1 MQFFGHVQRMDH
13 TRYPKL
19 ALHGMHGYVH
29 GTEDKEDP
37 RRDGIDMVKDDCKQR
52 DIGIHQ
58 ATEMTQHCSV
68 WRSLVKLHAYAP
80 IRVATTISQKV
91 SQSLL
96 TTALR
101 RSAILKIDMTSL
113 SAVGGPIWQTG
124 AE

>member
-1 MQFFGHVQRMDH
+1 
-13 TRYPKL
+13 
-19 ALHGMHGYVH
+19 
-29 GTEDKEDP
+29 
-37 RRDGIDMVKDDCKQR
+37 MVKDDCKQR

-124 AE
+124 AEWRVDCGDMVEIETGSRIQNRK